1 MKSQFVSVMVPLI
14 TGQSKNVV
22 MQVTPYD
29 ESLCEGCQEHG
40 CVIMPSGE
48 KCIATECPDCALDN
62 LFRDGYG
69 YIIKG
74 EVSLDELIRDE
85 AKYALTP
92 TVWLTSYMNGELNT
106 NILRREHDECN
117 VLAAMELLIDDSS
130 PRGDQEE
137 IASPTLGSLNITT
150 PKVASR
156 ARRHTDNIRAMM
168 DSLSLGDRTTE
179 PCDKRNSKRLR
190 TS

>member
-29 ESLCEGCQEHG
+29 ETLCEGCQEHG

-48 KCIATECPDCALDN
+48 RCIATECPDCALDN
-62 LFRDGYG
+62 LFRNSYG

-74 EVSLDELIRDE
+74 KVSLDELIRDE

-130 PRGDQEE
+130 PRGEQEE

-156 ARRHTDNIRAMM
+156 ARRHADNIRAMM
-168 DSLSLGDRTTE
+168 ESLSLGGSESDPYDNR
-179 PCDKRNSKRLR
+179 RSKRLR

>member
-1 MKSQFVSVMVPLI
+1 
-14 TGQSKNVV
+14 
-22 MQVTPYD
+22 
-29 ESLCEGCQEHG
+29 
-40 CVIMPSGE
+40 MPSGE

-74 EVSLDELIRDE
+74 KVSLDELIQNE

-92 TVWLTSYMNGELNT
+92 TVWLTSYMNEELNT
-106 NILRREHDECN
+106 TILRREHDECN
-117 VLAAMELLIDDSS
+117 VLSAMELLIDDSS
-130 PRGDQEE
+130 PRDDQEE

-156 ARRHTDNIRAMM
+156 ARRHIESMRTMM
-168 DSLSLGDRTTE
+168 ESLSLGKTKTE
-179 PCDKRNSKRLR
+179 AYDGRSSKRIR